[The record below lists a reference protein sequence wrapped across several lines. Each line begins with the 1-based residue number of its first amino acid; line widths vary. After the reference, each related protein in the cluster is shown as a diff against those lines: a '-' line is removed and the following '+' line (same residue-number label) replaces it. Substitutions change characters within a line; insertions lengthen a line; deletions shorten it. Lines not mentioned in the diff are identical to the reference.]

1 MFSDL
6 NNKNSTSK
14 IKRNLPIV
22 GLVVL
27 TVSLLICFGIE
38 QFDNSSKTNENDL
51 LSDLYSNTLKPL
63 FLEEKLTKEDVL
75 NFALYNNLPVDKR
88 ENKILVVK
96 NNSVGDEIIEI
107 KKADIKKD
115 TDNYSKFVNIM
126 NLDKRQKN
134 ELDSLL
140 EEFKKNITNTIFSDD
155 EQTLAVDARIG
166 LLHRVLRT
174 EIFDFI
180 SRIKTKRS
188 VEQLYAERTL
198 ESFNEAIEKER
209 NKSVR
214 SYIFFTPDTVIQSE
228 AEFVRGKTSQPVN
241 KNESS
246 VFMPVLKV
254 VSESDATKEEKGFSF
269 NMDSNAIK
277 VVLSDDFLKSLDI
290 ENYNELKSVLDSSST
305 QFEISIGLPDENGIK
320 LSITGTSPDS
330 AKEYRYEFNLEDF
343 GDMINNAVDIPSQ
356 SSVVDWV
363 EFGANMSSLAV
374 KLQELEYDS
383 SDTIDTLE
391 YK

>member
-88 ENKILVVK
+88 ENKILEVK

-320 LSITGTSPDS
+320 LSITGTNPDS

>member
-22 GLVVL
+22 GLVIL

-88 ENKILVVK
+88 ENKILEVK

-241 KNESS
+241 KNEPS

-254 VSESDATKEEKGFSF
+254 VSERDATKEEKGFSF

-305 QFEISIGLPDENGIK
+305 QFEISIGLPNENGMK
-320 LSITGTSPDS
+320 LSITGSNPDS

>member
-22 GLVVL
+22 GLVIL

-88 ENKILVVK
+88 ENKILEVK

-188 VEQLYAERTL
+188 VEQLYAEGTL

-241 KNESS
+241 KNEPS

-254 VSESDATKEEKGFSF
+254 VSERDATKEEKEFISFFSKP
-269 NMDSNAIK
+269 IK
-277 VVLSDDFLKSLDI
+277 IATYNIFREIYNKCFVVKIL
-290 ENYNELKSVLDSSST
+290 EL
-305 QFEISIGLPDENGIK
+305 
-320 LSITGTSPDS
+320 
-330 AKEYRYEFNLEDF
+330 
-343 GDMINNAVDIPSQ
+343 
-356 SSVVDWV
+356 
-363 EFGANMSSLAV
+363 
-374 KLQELEYDS
+374 
-383 SDTIDTLE
+383 
-391 YK
+391 